1 MNTIKNQFDNLLT
14 SLTDGQFWQAMDQ
27 IQELSKAL
35 TSSTD
40 ENDWSIGET
49 EGEFLLGDFI
59 IGAWFWLSDNHQ
71 GQSCMTYAALSAINS
86 LVVVK
91 QDEMNESEQ
100 DAYDFIDSSW
110 DSMAEDSANEKAE
123 TEYWIDNVEMSE
135 EGHLIYKW

>member
-71 GQSCMTYAALSAINS
+71 GQSCMTYAALSAITS

-135 EGHLIYKW
+135 EGHLIYK

>member
-135 EGHLIYKW
+135 EGHLIYK

>member
-35 TSSTD
+35 TASTD

-71 GQSCMTYAALSAINS
+71 GQSCKTYAALSAINS

-100 DAYDFIDSSW
+100 DAYDFIENSW
-110 DSMAEDSANEKAE
+110 DSMAEDSANEKDE
-123 TEYWIDNVEMSE
+123 TEYWIDNVEISE
-135 EGHLIYKW
+135 EGHLYEKK

>member
-14 SLTDGQFWQAMDQ
+14 SLTDGKFWQAMDQ

-49 EGEFLLGDFI
+49 EGEFMLGDFI
-59 IGAWFWLSDNHQ
+59 IGAWFWLSDNHE
-71 GQSCMTYAALSAINS
+71 GQSCKTYAALSAINS

-91 QDEMNESEQ
+91 QDGMTESEQ
-100 DAYDFIDSSW
+100 DAYDFIQRS
-110 DSMAEDSANEKAE
+110 ED
-123 TEYWIDNVEMSE
+123 
-135 EGHLIYKW
+135 LI

>member
-59 IGAWFWLSDNHQ
+59 IGAWFWLSDNHE
-71 GQSCMTYAALSAINS
+71 GQHSDTYAALSAINS

-91 QDEMNESEQ
+91 QDEMSESEQ
-100 DAYDFIDSSW
+100 DAYDFIQRSRDAEASA
-110 DSMAEDSANEKAE
+110 SMSQWLS
-123 TEYWIDNVEMSE
+123 YRS
-135 EGHLIYKW
+135 

>member
-49 EGEFLLGDFI
+49 EGEFMLGDFI
-59 IGAWFWLSDNHQ
+59 IGAWFWLADNHE
-71 GQSCMTYAALSAINS
+71 GQSCKTYAALSAINS

-100 DAYDFIDSSW
+100 DAYDFIQGSRDAE
-110 DSMAEDSANEKAE
+110 DDEAREEYERDMAELNSFD
-123 TEYWIDNVEMSE
+123 YDHV
-135 EGHLIYKW
+135 L